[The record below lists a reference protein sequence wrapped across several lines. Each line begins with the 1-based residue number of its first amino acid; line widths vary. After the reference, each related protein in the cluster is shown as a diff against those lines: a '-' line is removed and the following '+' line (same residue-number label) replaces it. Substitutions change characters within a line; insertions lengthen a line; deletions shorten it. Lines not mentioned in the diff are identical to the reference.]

1 MMWSSA
7 PGESSPTRCPLRTTS
22 CRYERSV
29 FTCKSACA
37 RCRGPMSALTVRICR
52 ASNSARSF
60 LYDRSF
66 AVERVAILMRWSVT
80 PDMAETTTALGT
92 PACPAEA
99 LVEEEALAEAARD
112 CFMMEITFR
121 MATADPIEVPPN
133 FSTFMFFFEAI
144 GNQIPYQVQNTL
156 SKCQSDTSQTLRNK
170 PQTEFLESGRIVY
183 AYAHASALVCRNNA
197 GFFQDLYMHHRE
209 RKFDPEW
216 LYKF

>member
-37 RCRGPMSALTVRICR
+37 RCRGPMSALTARICR
-52 ASNSARSF
+52 ASNSAKSF

-66 AVERVAILMRWSVT
+66 AAERVAILMSWSVV
-80 PDMAETTTALGT
+80 PLMAETTTALGA
-92 PACPAEA
+92 PE
-99 LVEEEALAEAARD
+99 LLAEAAERD
-112 CFMMEITFR
+112 CLMIAMTLR

-133 FSTFMFFFEAI
+133 FKTFVFFEAI
-144 GNQIPYQVQNTL
+144 GNQTPYQVQNTL

-170 PQTEFLESGRIVY
+170 PRTKFSEGHGVVY
-183 AYAHASALVCRNNA
+183 AYAQASALVCRNNA
-197 GFFQDLYMHHRE
+197 GFFQDLYMHR
-209 RKFDPEW
+209 R
-216 LYKF
+216 

>member
-7 PGESSPTRCPLRTTS
+7 PGESSPTRYTLRTTS

-66 AVERVAILMRWSVT
+66 AAERVAILMSWSVV
-80 PDMAETTTALGT
+80 PLMAETTTALGT
-92 PACPAEA
+92 PEF
-99 LVEEEALAEAARD
+99 LGEAARD
-112 CFMMEITFR
+112 CFMIAMTFC

-133 FSTFMFFFEAI
+133 FKTFMFFGEAI
-144 GNQIPYQVQNTL
+144 GNQTPYQVQNIL
-156 SKCQSDTSQTLRNK
+156 SKCQISHCANL
-170 PQTEFLESGRIVY
+170 
-183 AYAHASALVCRNNA
+183 
-197 GFFQDLYMHHRE
+197 
-209 RKFDPEW
+209 
-216 LYKF
+216 